1 MPSLGGR
8 LSTRFALPSVSIA
21 GQERVMRATRF
32 GFGVALLCA
41 ALSTGAADRG
51 SGHFRKGEVRIDVRH
66 VIAVVVDEAG
76 TDADTHT
83 YVYLSDV
90 PMDAGKVAAA
100 FHASSAAEQQLGD
113 GSAGYVRVCINAEGD
128 ECGLYFSHNNPSASF
143 NSSGYGTFK
152 LDAAPAG
159 RIAGQWV
166 LAEPDDFFGETY
178 DFDLRFDVA
187 ITPPPGTPLP
197 ADGGDPGKAYRAWI
211 VAVAKGDLP
220 VLRAM
225 VGGDYNGW
233 RIKSEDADDVKAALK
248 DLRDGTPLQARI
260 LRGRLDGD
268 SAVLWVEGQDRD
280 DILRRG
286 RVLMQ
291 RAEGAWRYMEAD
303 LDSVDE

>member
-1 MPSLGGR
+1 
-8 LSTRFALPSVSIA
+8 
-21 GQERVMRATRF
+21 MRNVVRT

-41 ALSTGAADRG
+41 ALSASAADRG
-51 SGHFRKGEVRIDVRH
+51 SGHFRKGEVSIDVRH
-66 VIAVVVDEAG
+66 VIAVPIDEDG
-76 TDADTHT
+76 GESGQQT

-90 PMDAGKVAAA
+90 PMDARKVAAA

-159 RIAGQWV
+159 RIAGSWV
-166 LAEPDDFFGETY
+166 LAEPGDFFGETY
-178 DFDLRFDVA
+178 DFELRFDVA
-187 ITPPPGTPLP
+187 ITPPPGKPLP
-197 ADGGDPGKAYRAWI
+197 AEGGDPGKAYRAWI
-211 VAVAKGDLP
+211 AAVAKGDLP
-220 VLRAM
+220 ALRDM

-233 RIKSEDADDVKAALK
+233 RLKSEDADDVKAALK

-260 LRGRLDGD
+260 LRGRIDGD
-268 SAVLWVEGQDRD
+268 SAVLWVEGKDRD

-291 RAEGAWRYMEAD
+291 RADGGWRYMEAD
-303 LDSVDE
+303 LESVEE

>member
-1 MPSLGGR
+1 MRNAIRGGLGVG
-8 LSTRFALPSVSIA
+8 LV
-21 GQERVMRATRF
+21 
-32 GFGVALLCA
+32 CA
-41 ALSTGAADRG
+41 AMVAGAADRG
-51 SGHFRKGEVRIDVRH
+51 SGHFRKGEVRVDVRH

-76 TDADTHT
+76 TEADTHT

-100 FHASSAAEQQLGD
+100 FHASSAAEAQLGD
-113 GSAGYVRVCINAEGD
+113 GSAGYVRICINAEGG

-143 NSSGYGTFK
+143 NSSGYGKFA

-159 RIAGQWV
+159 RTAGRWV

-187 ITPPPGTPLP
+187 VTPPPGKPLP
-197 ADGGDPGKAYRAWI
+197 ADGGEPGKAYRAWI
-211 VAVAKGDLP
+211 AAVAKGDVATLGA
-220 VLRAM
+220 L

-233 RIKSEDADDVKAALK
+233 RIKSDDQDDVKAALK

-260 LRGRLDGD
+260 LRGRIDGD
-268 SAVLWVEGQDRD
+268 SAVLWVEGKDRD

-286 RVLMQ
+286 RVLLQ
-291 RAEGAWRYMEAD
+291 RGDGAWRYMEAD
-303 LDSVDE
+303 LDSVEE